1 MKFLLGSNLK
11 AQLGE
16 TEVTR
21 EADVSGEK
29 CAVTADL
36 PQSAGQ
42 LCWFC
47 GEGLGK
53 RHCGGVTLEET
64 QGPLRPLQSWSC
76 AELGRGFGARR
87 SRFKSYLCYSL

>member
-29 CAVTADL
+29 CGVTADPPSL
-36 PQSAGQ
+36 PGSCAGVAGKDSGGGAVGGDSGRDAGTPRPVSSGP
-42 LCWFC
+42 CTAGAVWSRE
-47 GEGLGK
+47 EGLK
-53 RHCGGVTLEET
+53 
-64 QGPLRPLQSWSC
+64 
-76 AELGRGFGARR
+76 
-87 SRFKSYLCYSL
+87 

>member
-36 PQSAGQ
+36 PQLAG
-42 LCWFC
+42 
-47 GEGLGK
+47 
-53 RHCGGVTLEET
+53 
-64 QGPLRPLQSWSC
+64 
-76 AELGRGFGARR
+76 
-87 SRFKSYLCYSL
+87 